1 MRIFNLKSK
10 KGFSLTELLVII
22 AVIAILAAIAVPS
35 FMNVEDDVSEK
46 SDENTLEALNTSLDS
61 ADALKTK
68 LETVNDVRTLFAN
81 GGYDNSSLAPELED
95 HAYVWDQDL
104 NAVLMVNLN
113 NDKVLYPERF
123 KDSQND
129 GTWYFINEEPAP
141 ENNMCAY
148 PCETAVARQ
157 NFAQIVQ
164 ENQSSLTKV
173 TVFAMKVKIDF
184 TYNGKDYSRP
194 EVVAYATFDPDDT
207 YSGGITG
214 PRLGTVYET
223 SSVIYKCYPLATDAD
238 KYACEL
244 YYKNVVGS
252 TVELAPGCY
261 FELPAEYS
269 MSGAI
274 DIVYGFVKLN
284 SFNAGDQQESGSGT
298 ITATIG

>member
-1 MRIFNLKSK
+1 MRIFNFKSK

-22 AVIAILAAIAVPS
+22 AVIGILAAIAIPS

-68 LETVNDVRTLFAN
+68 LETVTDVRTLFAN
-81 GGYDNSSLAPELED
+81 GGYAGSSLVPELED

-113 NDKVLYPERF
+113 DDSVRYPERF

-129 GTWYFINEEPAP
+129 GTWYFINEDPTP

-148 PCETAVARQ
+148 PCETAYARQ
-157 NFAQIVQ
+157 RFAQIAD

-173 TVFAMKVKIDF
+173 TIFAMNVKIDF

-194 EVVAYATFDPDDT
+194 GVTAYATFDPDDS
-207 YSGGITG
+207 YAGGVTG

-223 SSVIYKCYPLATDAD
+223 SAVIYKCFAHATDED

-244 YYKNVVGS
+244 YCKNEVGT
-252 TVELAPGCY
+252 TVELASGY
-261 FELPAEYS
+261 FGLPTEYS
-269 MSGAI
+269 VSGSVLT
-274 DIVYGFVKLN
+274 VYGFVKLD
-284 SFNAGDQQESGSGT
+284 SFDAGDQQESGSGT